1 MERMIAVCGLDC
13 GPCEARIATQA
24 DDILEK
30 QRVAA
35 RWREAFHEPAIDE
48 AYVTCD
54 GCLSS
59 SALLCGWCR
68 QCPLRNCAIARNVPT
83 CAHCSEL
90 DVCAKVTEFDKEIVG
105 AKERLAKIRAELRP
119 AQRTATKRGGRG
131 RTEVS

>member
-24 DDILEK
+24 DDDLEK

-35 RWREAFHEPAIDE
+35 KWREAFHDPTIDV

-59 SALLCGWCR
+59 SAYLCGWCR
-68 QCPLRNCAIARNVPT
+68 QCPLRICAIARNVPT
-83 CAHCSEL
+83 CAHCVEY
-90 DVCAKVTEFDKEIVG
+90 DTCEKIVEAETEVPG
-105 AKERLAKIRAELRP
+105 TKERLAKIRAELKP
-119 AQRTATKRGGRG
+119 SQRKMGKRRVARVG
-131 RTEVS
+131 